1 MLKEKVVKHYGS
13 QRAISAALGVSD
25 SAVSQW
31 GEVIPERIALKLS
44 RITDGVLVYDPS
56 FYKSLPRQQPK
67 PQKRRNLVDNKDFP
81 TRDDI
86 SEAIHKL
93 ITLFPSKYSAM
104 AKQLDPVA
112 GTENALRNRVRR
124 CLVR

>member
-44 RITDGVLVYDPS
+44 RITDGALVYDPS
-56 FYKSLPRQQPK
+56 FYKVYRASGLTKTTEAEKPCGQQ
-67 PQKRRNLVDNKDFP
+67 RFP
-81 TRDDI
+81 NTGR
-86 SEAIHKL
+86 H
-93 ITLFPSKYSAM
+93 
-104 AKQLDPVA
+104 
-112 GTENALRNRVRR
+112 
-124 CLVR
+124 

>member
-1 MLKEKVVKHYGS
+1 MVKHYGS

-56 FYKSLPRQQPK
+56 FYKVYCASGLTKTTEAEKPCGQQRLSNP
-67 PQKRRNLVDNKDFP
+67 
-81 TRDDI
+81 DDI

-93 ITLFPSKYSAM
+93 ITLFPCKYSAM

>member
-31 GEVIPERIALKLS
+31 GEVVPERIALKLS

-56 FYKSLPRQQPK
+56 FYKKSTAP
-67 PQKRRNLVDNKDFP
+67 
-81 TRDDI
+81 
-86 SEAIHKL
+86 A
-93 ITLFPSKYSAM
+93 A
-104 AKQLDPVA
+104 
-112 GTENALRNRVRR
+112 
-124 CLVR
+124 